1 MDQQSQQKFEQWC
14 IVELFGHTK
23 LAGLVSEQSLGGA
36 MFVRVDVP
44 EVQREAS
51 STKIVDGRYKE
62 EKYTET
68 IASFTRFFGA
78 NAIYSITPT
87 SEAIA
92 RAMAQRIATRPVAAF
107 ELPQLQAL
115 NAPDEHEDQPDGDE
129 DERDEDDEDD

>member
-1 MDQQSQQKFEQWC
+1 MEQQQKFEQWC

-23 LAGLVSEQSLGGA
+23 LAGLVSEQSIGGA

-51 STKIVDGRYKE
+51 SGKIVNGQYE
-62 EKYTET
+62 EQKYTET
-68 IASFTRFFGA
+68 IAQFTRFFGA

-107 ELPQLQAL
+107 ELPQLKAL
-115 NAPDEHEDQPDGDE
+115 NAPAEHEAPPNGDE
-129 DERDEDDEDD
+129 DERDEDDDED

>member
-1 MDQQSQQKFEQWC
+1 MEQQQKFEQWC

-23 LAGLVSEQSLGGA
+23 LAGMVSEQSIGGV

-51 STKIVDGRYKE
+51 TAKVVNGRYE
-62 EKYTET
+62 EQTYTET
-68 IASFTRFFGA
+68 IGQFTRLFGA

-92 RAMAQRIATRPVAAF
+92 RAVAQRIAMRPVTVF
-107 ELPQLQAL
+107 ELPQLRAL
-115 NAPDEHEDQPDGDE
+115 NAPAEDD
-129 DERDEDDEDD
+129 DEDDEEF